1 MARLKLSSPKSLII
15 DCFFSQFEQFLT
27 HLDLMDQRFH
37 PANNKTNKCILL
49 KHAYSTR
56 IRLSKLAKMSANV
69 NVTRHIVETVII
81 GWQCYDSSR
90 YDSWLFDKSILQYR
104 PNVYWPNVCWPNVCQ
119 PNVCWHGMNYLEY
132 IEKNMDEIYKC
143 L

>member
-1 MARLKLSSPKSLII
+1 MARVKLSSPKMHII
-15 DCFFSQFEQFLT
+15 DCLCYIFSHFEQFLT

-69 NVTRHIVETVII
+69 NVTQHIVETVII
-81 GWQCYDSSR
+81 GGQCYDSSR
-90 YDSWLFDKSILQYR
+90 YDR
-104 PNVYWPNVCWPNVCQ
+104 
-119 PNVCWHGMNYLEY
+119 
-132 IEKNMDEIYKC
+132 
-143 L
+143 